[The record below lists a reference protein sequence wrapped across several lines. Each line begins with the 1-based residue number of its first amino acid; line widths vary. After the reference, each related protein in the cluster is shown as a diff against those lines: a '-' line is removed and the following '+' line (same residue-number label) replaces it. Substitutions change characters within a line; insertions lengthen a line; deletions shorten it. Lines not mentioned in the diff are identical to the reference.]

1 MTVFP
6 TLLHIDWARIHGG
19 ESFTPWVPLLAP
31 LSLLYGAAVRLHVA
45 TALRGKR
52 KSLPGFVVSIG
63 NLTTGG
69 TGKTPAVHMLAEW
82 ACAQGFRVAVLSRGY
97 GGRHRKGVLEVSDGE
112 TVFAGP
118 EDAGDEPFLL
128 AKKLRG
134 IPVLTAKDRY
144 SAGLLARRKHDSNFF
159 ILDDGFQHLTLKRDL
174 DMVLLDAA
182 TPFGNGHLLP
192 RGPLREPKSHLKRA
206 DAFIITRSHGPTGDG
221 EIMAFC
227 RKKFPHKP
235 LFRSAHQPKT
245 VVFPHSGKI
254 FSSEHL
260 KGMGVVAF
268 AGIARPD
275 VFKRTLTELGAE
287 IRLFR
292 RFRDHHTFTNQD
304 ILDLVRQKE
313 ALGADCLITTEK
325 DWVRVERFVPHVSD
339 MAYLTITFTLSPAP
353 DAFLQMVK
361 TASKCSA
368 DLDP

>member
-1 MTVFP
+1 MTLFS
-6 TLLHIDWARIHGG
+6 TLLHIDWAKIHGG
-19 ESFTPWVPLLAP
+19 ESFTPWGPLLMP
-31 LSLLYGAAVRLHVA
+31 LSLLYGAGARLRIA
-45 TALRGKR
+45 SAIRAKR
-52 KSLPGFVVSIG
+52 NSLPGFVVSIG